1 MDILEGI
8 VETIVF
14 KSDDTGYVVSK
25 IRSGKDCINSV
36 GVAPFLKEGQNL
48 RLKGNWVIHKQF
60 GRQFNI
66 EEYEEILP
74 TSVLGIEKYLSSGI
88 IRGIGPITAKRIVK
102 VFKEETLN
110 VLDNDIHK
118 LKDIEGIGEK
128 KFKIIYESYTE
139 QKDLKDIIIYFQN
152 HGMTTNQCIK
162 IYKKFG
168 PGAKDIILG
177 NPYILSDEIAGI
189 GFITADRIAK
199 SIGVELTSDF
209 RIQSGIKY
217 ILNQFSLSGNT
228 FMPKDKLINETAKIL
243 NIKEDKVEENLIN
256 MALETKLK
264 IEKIKDMEAV
274 FALPYYYCELGVT
287 NKIIT
292 LSIENFRTINTDI
305 EFEIE
310 SFEKKHNIKFADSQR
325 EAILGAFENGIE
337 IITGGPGTGKTTII
351 KSIIE
356 IYENNGMNVL
366 LAAPTGRAAKRMSES
381 TGREAKTIHRLLE
394 MGVSDDADEES
405 SYYIKGEAE
414 PLEADVIIID
424 EASMIDIMLMHSLL
438 KAIKLGTRL
447 IIVGDVDQLPS
458 VGAGNV
464 LKDLIE
470 SNFIKVVR
478 LKDIFRQGKESLI
491 VINAHKINN
500 GEMPYLNRR
509 DGDFFFENKSE
520 VDEIL
525 MTIIDL
531 INRRLP
537 NFKKSLDK
545 YRDIQILTPTR
556 KGDLGVQN
564 LNNKL
569 QEILNP
575 KDKRK
580 REKEMKDVVF
590 REGDKIM
597 QTKNNYQLKWTRVN
611 GYGESEGVGVF
622 NGDMGFIESIN
633 EEDKTLT
640 VIFDDERKV
649 VYDFIYLDELELA
662 YAITIHKSQGS
673 EFKVVITPAFMGS
686 PLLMNKNL
694 LYTAI
699 TRAKEL
705 VVVVGMPKALKYM
718 ISNTKIMERYSS
730 LKDRIVDITDK
741 DIFVDEKLSEPSE

>member
-1 MDILEGI
+1 MECLNGI
-8 VETIVF
+8 VESIVF

-25 IRSGKDCINSV
+25 VRIDKDCINAV
-36 GVAPFLKEGQNL
+36 GIVPFLKEGQHVK
-48 RLKGNWVIHKQF
+48 LKGQWVLHKQF

-66 EEYEEILP
+66 DVYEEVLP
-74 TSVLGIEKYLSSGI
+74 DSIDGIKKYLSTGI
-88 IRGIGPITAKRIVK
+88 IHGIGPITAKKIVDR
-102 VFKEETLN
+102 FKEETL
-110 VLDNDIHK
+110 DILENHIER
-118 LKDIEGIGEK
+118 LQEIEGIGEK
-128 KFKIIYESYTE
+128 KFRIIYESYIE
-139 QKDLKDIIIYFQN
+139 QKDLKDIIIYFQG

-168 PGAKDIILG
+168 VDAKAIVSE
-177 NPYILSDEIAGI
+177 NPYILCDEISGI

-199 SIGVELTSDF
+199 SLGIESISPF
-209 RIQSGIKY
+209 RIQSGIRY
-217 ILNQFSLSGNT
+217 ILNQFSASGNT
-228 FMPKDKLINETAKIL
+228 YMPKNNLIDEVSKIL
-243 NIKEDKVEENLIN
+243 GVPGQMVEENLYN
-256 MALETKLK
+256 LALETKIK
-264 IEKIKDMEAV
+264 IEKINDIEAV
-274 FALPYYYCELGVT
+274 FSLPYYYCELGVT

-292 LSIENFRTINTDI
+292 LSIENFRTINTDV

-310 SFEKKHNIKFADSQR
+310 TFERKNKIKFANSQR
-325 EAILGAFENGIE
+325 EAIVGAFENGIE

-356 IYENNGMNVL
+356 IYENNGMKVL
-366 LAAPTGRAAKRMSES
+366 LGAPTGRAAKRMTES

-394 MGVSDDADEES
+394 MGVSEDEN
-405 SYYIKGEAE
+405 SYYGKGESE

-478 LKDIFRQGKESLI
+478 LKDIFRQGEESLI
-491 VINAHKINN
+491 VTNAHKINN
-500 GEMPYLNRR
+500 GEMPYINRR
-509 DGDFFFENKSE
+509 DGDFFFENKDN
-520 VDEIL
+520 VDLIL
-525 MTIIDL
+525 STIIDL

-537 NFKKSLDK
+537 NFKKAWDK

-556 KGDLGVQN
+556 KGILGVQN

-569 QEILNP
+569 QEVLNP
-575 KDKRK
+575 KSPSK
-580 REKEMKDVVF
+580 REKELKEVIF
-590 REGDKIM
+590 REGDKVM
-597 QTKNNYQLKWTRVN
+597 QTKNNYSLKWIRVN
-611 GYGESEGVGVF
+611 GSGENEGVGVF
-622 NGDMGFIESIN
+622 NGDMGFIQSIN
-633 EEDKTLT
+633 EEEKTIT
-640 VIFDDERKV
+640 IIFDDERKV
-649 VYDFIYLDELELA
+649 VYDYIYLDELELA

-673 EFKVVITPAFMGS
+673 EFKVIITPAFMGS

-705 VVVVGMPKALKYM
+705 VVVVGIPKALKYM
-718 ISNTKIMERYSS
+718 VSNTRSMERYSS
-730 LKDRIVDITDK
+730 LRDRIIDITSQDV
-741 DIFVDEKLSEPSE
+741 FSE